1 MGEELKNE
9 KNVHEMCH
17 SLNKG
22 MPEPSGL
29 VGKFEETIERFASVE
44 AQELLNELN
53 HITEDKQ

>member
-1 MGEELKNE
+1 MVEELKNE
-9 KNVHEMCH
+9 KNVHKMCH
-17 SLNKG
+17 SLNKD

-53 HITEDKQ
+53 HITEDKE

>member
-22 MPEPSGL
+22 MPDPSGL

-53 HITEDKQ
+53 LITEDKQ